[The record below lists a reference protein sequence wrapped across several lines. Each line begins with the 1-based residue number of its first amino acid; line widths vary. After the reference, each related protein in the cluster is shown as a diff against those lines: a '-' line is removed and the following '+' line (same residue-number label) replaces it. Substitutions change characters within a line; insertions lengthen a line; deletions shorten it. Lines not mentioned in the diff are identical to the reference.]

1 MRIVPVL
8 AIFITM
14 VSFDTESCIG
24 RMVPNYYISMFEGKL
39 GIILACAPAVRQFWA
54 YRTRTRTSLPTKH
67 RQYPNEDFEKMRYRV
82 NLRDV
87 IWYRKAQMVGTKVF
101 DASPIFRS
109 MSPPPDATSGNPQ
122 NSSKVSNSALDVWE
136 RRIKKVFAPGH
147 HHKIV
152 RVDERRFH

>member
-1 MRIVPVL
+1 
-8 AIFITM
+8 M

-67 RQYPNEDFEKMRYRV
+67 RQYSNEDFEKMRYRV
-82 NLRDV
+82 NFRDV
-87 IWYRKAQMVGTKVF
+87 FWYRKAQMVGTKVF

-147 HHKIV
+147 HHKTV